1 MWHQKI
7 YSSTIFKQ
15 LSNNFSYFSR
25 NSEMPFPK
33 SYRSINCVA
42 TVLLAPLLQQT
53 FLILREVPALA
64 TEGISQ
70 IWKTPRPSL
79 IVLPGLFPPAKIC
92 LSKKKQCWLAL
103 ETRWPLISVSGKL
116 EDYTTIQPTAETC
129 KPCFEQH
136 SNKSS
141 GPGCRFM
148 DKSYI
153 S

>member
-1 MWHQKI
+1 
-7 YSSTIFKQ
+7 
-15 LSNNFSYFSR
+15 
-25 NSEMPFPK
+25 MPFPK

-53 FLILREVPALA
+53 FLILREVPALKNRRY
-64 TEGISQ
+64 ISNLE
-70 IWKTPRPSL
+70 TPRSSL
-79 IVLPGLFPPAKIC
+79 IVVLGLFPPAKIC
-92 LSKKKQCWLAL
+92 LSKKKTMLAL

-116 EDYTTIQPTAETC
+116 EDYTTIQPTAETY

-141 GPGCRFM
+141 GPGCPFM

-153 S
+153 SSSCMSNHSRWVVYWQVILCIYIYIPKYI

>member
-1 MWHQKI
+1 MWHQKV

-15 LSNNFSYFSR
+15 LSNDFSYFSR

-42 TVLLAPLLQQT
+42 TVSLAPLLQQT

-70 IWKTPRPSL
+70 IWNPRPSL
-79 IVLPGLFPPAKIC
+79 IVLPGLFPPAKMC
-92 LSKKKQCWLAL
+92 LSKKTMLAL

-116 EDYTTIQPTAETC
+116 EDCTTIQPTAETY

-136 SNKSS
+136 SNKTS

-148 DKSYI
+148 DKPYI